1 MDSLRNFQPSGVTR
15 NPGPLSRHSE
25 EEAEQGPCDHFRDSP
40 VQGEEM
46 TLQEECAE
54 GDRQEEELRQKY
66 SPWPAGNVLLEK
78 CRQRLH
84 PHCARPEIAY
94 RFAAL
99 DTHRPLASSCANGMV
114 FFSRSLLEHLNFD
127 QVCYFGAHEIAHTE
141 LRHYATRMRRRSD
154 LQQSVPA
161 AAGTALRMRLDQ
173 AAVVAVR
180 HQEEFEADHQ
190 AAVWLGF
197 ELAQCALG
205 ALAELCARRSPETL
219 TMPSHPSFPQRLTRV
234 LSGPPELLTYCY
246 ELLNG

>member
-1 MDSLRNFQPSGVTR
+1 MDPLRNFQPTGLTR
-15 NPGPLSRHSE
+15 NSGALSRHSE
-25 EEAEQGPCDHFRDSP
+25 EEPEEEPRDHFRDTP
-40 VQGEEM
+40 IEGEEM

-66 SPWPAGNVLLEK
+66 PEWPAAAGLLEK

-84 PHCARPEIAY
+84 PHCLRSEVDY

-99 DTHRPLASSCANGMV
+99 DTPRPLASSCANGMV
-114 FFSRSLLEHLNFD
+114 FFSRGLLEHLNFE
-127 QVCYFGAHEIAHTE
+127 QVCFFGAHEIAHTE

-161 AAGTALRMRLDQ
+161 ASGSTLRMRLDQ
-173 AAVVAVR
+173 VAVVAVR

-190 AAVWLGF
+190 AAVWLDF
-197 ELAQCALG
+197 ELAQSSLKALT
-205 ALAELCARRSPETL
+205 ELCTRLSPETL
-219 TMPSHPSFPQRLTRV
+219 TMPSHPTFAQRIDRV
-234 LSGPPELLTYCY
+234 LSGPPELLSYCY